1 MSDNSMHAEGGGHF
15 AFFIA
20 LSSAFISYLEG
31 LGTEYSFDSV
41 PQLDILLSF
50 ILNKN

>member
-1 MSDNSMHAEGGGHF
+1 
-15 AFFIA
+15 
-20 LSSAFISYLEG
+20 LEG

-50 ILNKN
+50 ILNKNWV